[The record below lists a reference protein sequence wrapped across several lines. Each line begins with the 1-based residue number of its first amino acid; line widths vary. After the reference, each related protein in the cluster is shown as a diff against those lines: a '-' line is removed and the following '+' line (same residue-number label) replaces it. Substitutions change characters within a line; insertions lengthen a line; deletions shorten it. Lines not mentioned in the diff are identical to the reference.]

1 VADEVAF
8 KTSGADRDAE
18 HPSVSQLLLRWSLQR
33 GVSVIPGTSNP
44 THMAENLD
52 VFDFELS
59 PAQMKQVEAIA
70 TKGYF
75 YYMFGL

>member
-1 VADEVAF
+1 
-8 KTSGADRDAE
+8 
-18 HPSVSQLLLRWSLQR
+18 LLRWSLQR